1 MMNYSKNMKKN
12 FDVSF
17 AVALVLVLVFI
28 VFCGCGKNNEPDE
41 ETTVQETKVTEQI
54 TKTVAETSA
63 PVEKQTEQP
72 EEPKLVCLGTYKLTA
87 YCGCS
92 KCCGKWGE
100 NRPVDEN
107 GKTIVRTAGGYR
119 AVEGVTV
126 AADISILPYG
136 TKVIINDHE
145 YTVQD
150 RGGSI
155 NGNKIDIYFE
165 SHQAALEFGVQY
177 ADVYIYE
184 NQKEG

>member
-1 MMNYSKNMKKN
+1 MNYLRNMKKP
-12 FDVSF
+12 FDVVFVSL
-17 AVALVLVLVFI
+17 LVLILISVVLF
-28 VFCGCGKNNEPDE
+28 GCGRNEPE
-41 ETTVQETKVTEQI
+41 ESVEETEQI
-54 TKTVAETSA
+54 TENVTESVQE
-63 PVEKQTEQP
+63 QTEQP

-100 NRPVDEN
+100 NRPVDEY

-126 AADISILPYG
+126 AADISVLPYG

-150 RGGSI
+150 RGGAI
-155 NGNKIDIYFE
+155 NGNIIDIYFE
-165 SHQAALEFGVQY
+165 FHQAALEFGVQY
-177 ADVYIYE
+177 ANVYVYE
-184 NQKEG
+184 KIERKVETNDQM